1 MKNIATKSIHKKKS
15 PKDGLRICVMR
26 RIHPEYDFDVWMPR
40 LAPSE
45 ELLQS
50 YVIKKEM
57 KWGEFSKQ
65 YRFALLQNAL
75 DLVDLLMELSSRRKI
90 TLLCTENSY
99 KRCHRQVILEEMDK
113 RIKGK
118 K

>member
-15 PKDGLRICVMR
+15 AKDGLRICVMR
-26 RIHPEYDFDVWMPR
+26 RIHPEYDFDIWMPR

-50 YVIKKEM
+50 YVIRKDM
-57 KWGEFSKQ
+57 KWREFSKQ
-65 YRFALLQNAL
+65 YRLGLLQNSPDHL
-75 DLVDLLMELSSRRKI
+75 DLLVEISSRRRI

-99 KRCHRQVILEEMDK
+99 KRCHRQVILEEVQK
-113 RIKGK
+113 RIRGK